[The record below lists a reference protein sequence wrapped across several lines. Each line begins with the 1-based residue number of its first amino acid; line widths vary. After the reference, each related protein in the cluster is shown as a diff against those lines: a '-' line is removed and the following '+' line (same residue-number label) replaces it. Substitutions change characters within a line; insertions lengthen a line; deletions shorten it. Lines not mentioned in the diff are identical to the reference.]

1 MTGYHWLTILIILA
15 IGYVL
20 GLKFPQ
26 LGQKVGIA

>member
-1 MTGYHWLTILIILA
+1 MDTTKVIQIVIILA

-26 LGQKVGIA
+26 WGARIGL